1 MNIIQKLLK
10 IYGKDMTVHRGKKH
24 RYLGMDM
31 DWSVKGHLMIDMSEY
46 NKETVSMW
54 TDPMEKPVKI
64 LEGEHLLK

>member
-54 TDPMEKPVKI
+54 PDPMEKPVKN